1 MSPLVFACS
10 ALIGV
15 HTWALFSN
23 FSFPVKADSAFNP
36 GKVIVGQISKV
47 LPDQALY
54 VRLPLQKSGMVA
66 LTDLRDSYVDNPLE
80 AFEVNQI
87 LR

>member
-1 MSPLVFACS
+1 MIFSFQRLV
-10 ALIGV
+10 GV
-15 HTWALFSN
+15 SKWALFLY

-66 LTDLRDSYVDNPLE
+66 LTDLRDSYVENPLE
-80 AFEVNQI
+80 GFEVNQV